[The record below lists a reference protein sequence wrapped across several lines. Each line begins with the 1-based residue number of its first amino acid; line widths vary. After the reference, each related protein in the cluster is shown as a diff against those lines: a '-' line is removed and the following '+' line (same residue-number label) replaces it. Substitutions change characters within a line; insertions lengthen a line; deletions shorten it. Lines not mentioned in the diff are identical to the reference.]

1 MSLGKLVIFR
11 SVKDHELHYNDKGAR
26 DISGFIQLKDVDKA
40 LTIVDLSANQL
51 VNIPEPFFQGLL
63 NLQTINLRANQ
74 LSSLPEGIFQGLT
87 SLQEINLSYN
97 QLAAVSEQLFQGL
110 SQLQSLCVPAS
121 IFCVHSLT

>member
-40 LTIVDLSANQL
+40 LTIVYADQTHFSLFFLSPVPRAMCSLIIRDLSANQL

-87 SLQEINLSYN
+87 SLQEMYL
-97 QLAAVSEQLFQGL
+97 L
-110 SQLQSLCVPAS
+110 
-121 IFCVHSLT
+121 